1 MRSRLMHTPVFS
13 LPADCPPLCR
23 WFCAPHPLGGACVV
37 VLRLLSS
44 PLRESPLPGAGDPAR
59 ALF

>member
-23 WFCAPHPLGGACVV
+23 WFCAPRRFAGRGIFLVV
-37 VLRLLSS
+37 
-44 PLRESPLPGAGDPAR
+44 REVPAPTVTLAAR
-59 ALF
+59 A